1 MKGFIHAGIIILL
14 LMVVVPLAI
23 GLAGPGKKTG
33 GMDVPENKITVP
45 KSVKVW
51 IDEKSKPAD
60 VDFEEYVACVVA
72 SEMPADFG
80 EEALKAQAVAAR
92 TYAMAKIL
100 KYEESLPENH
110 PAAPLC
116 NTTHCQVY
124 KTEKEL
130 ISCHQEGWGQE
141 GWEKIKKACKE
152 TKGELL
158 YYDGNLVMQP
168 LFFSS
173 SGGQTENSEDVFSG
187 AYPYLVSVSSPYEEG
202 ASHLNEQKTFTLD
215 EMRKKLKAAYGEKD
229 TGQLRTDNIKILS
242 RTAGGRVDR
251 MQIGDATFKGTEV
264 RTALGLSSALFSI
277 AFEGSGK
284 DAEITFTSNGSGHG
298 VGMSQ
303 YGARGMAREGKTYKE
318 ILTHY
323 YTGTVVY

>member
-1 MKGFIHAGIIILL
+1 
-14 LMVVVPLAI
+14 
-23 GLAGPGKKTG
+23 
-33 GMDVPENKITVP
+33 
-45 KSVKVW
+45 
-51 IDEKSKPAD
+51 
-60 VDFEEYVACVVA
+60 
-72 SEMPADFG
+72 
-80 EEALKAQAVAAR
+80 
-92 TYAMAKIL
+92 
-100 KYEESLPENH
+100 
-110 PAAPLC
+110 
-116 NTTHCQVY
+116 
-124 KTEKEL
+124 
-130 ISCHQEGWGQE
+130 
-141 GWEKIKKACKE
+141 
-152 TKGELL
+152 
-158 YYDGNLVMQP
+158 MQP

-215 EMRKKLKAAYGEKD
+215 EMREKLKAAYGEKD

-284 DAEITFTSNGSGHG
+284 DAEITFTSSGSGHG